1 MRHRLGK
8 AETTQVLMRWPS
20 LGWIP
25 TEADKVQ
32 RFEALGIDRA
42 VLPYR
47 AYGEGKK
54 AQKRFLR
61 SSFLWPWT
69 RRRQPLP
76 TSIRG

>member
-1 MRHRLGK
+1 MRRP
-8 AETTQVLMRWPS
+8 T
-20 LGWIP
+20 LGWLP

-32 RFEALGIDRA
+32 RVEALDIDRA
-42 VLPYR
+42 VWTYR
-47 AYGEGKK
+47 TYGEGKK